1 MNEHNYI
8 GEEINRLD
16 GVLKVSGKAIY
27 TNDLNF
33 PDLLYARVLTSPLSH
48 AKIKSIDIEEAKKVE
63 GVRSIVLGKDYPILF
78 GIYLGDKPPLAIDK
92 VRYFGEPVAAVVA
105 DSEENAEKA
114 VKLIKVEYV
123 QLPFVGNPLDAL
135 KEGAPIIHEEME
147 KYSHIP
153 SIHPEPGTNI
163 ANRTKIRKGDIEK
176 GFNESDVIIEEEFCL
191 PPGDHVAMEPR
202 AVIAEILPDGMV
214 VIYSSTQAPFVV
226 RNLLSKFFG
235 IPHEKIRIIA
245 PQVGGGFGGK
255 AGIQLEGL
263 ALILSKS
270 VNGRKVKLVNKREED
285 LVSSPGRIGMYG
297 KVKIGAKKDGKIL
310 AMDIL
315 YVFDSGAYA
324 DYAVNISR
332 GAAVSCTGPYNVPN
346 IRCDSLC
353 VYTNHPFAT
362 AYRGFGH
369 IELSFAIER
378 AIDILSKKLNIDP
391 IELRYIN
398 AIKKGD
404 TTPTQQLMDD
414 STGDLRKCIERAKEL
429 IEWDKGNY
437 IKIDQNRVRAKGFAC
452 FWKPPMIPPNTD
464 AGAIITFNENG
475 SINISVGV
483 VEIGSG
489 TKTGIAQIV
498 ASKFKIDISKVN
510 IVSEVITDRSPH
522 DWTTA
527 ASRSLVMA
535 GRAVIEA
542 CDDAINQIKEVASQV
557 LRCPKEDLDLK
568 DGKVF
573 VIGAEHKYLELKDI
587 VLGYVYPNGNAI
599 GGPIIGRGKYI
610 SRFLTDIDKET
621 GKGEPSLEYTMGAE
635 AVEVEVNLRDG
646 NYKILKAVC
655 VIDAGKVI
663 NKKLAKN
670 QFIGGIEMAIGFTT
684 TEGFVFD
691 SRERVLNYTLRD
703 FKIPRFGEHPEYLID
718 FVETPQHDGPYGAR
732 GIGEEAILGIPGAL
746 SNAISRAIGKEI
758 KRLPITFERV
768 FLKTREEKWFLKILF
783 I

>member
-1 MNEHNYI
+1 MSEYDFV
-8 GEEINRLD
+8 GKEISRVD
-16 GVLKVSGKAIY
+16 AKLKVSGKAIY

-33 PDLLYARVLTSPLSH
+33 PDLLHARILTSPLAH
-48 AKIKSIDIEEAKKVE
+48 AKIKSIDTTEAKKVY
-63 GVRSIVLGKDYPILF
+63 GVRSVITGKDYPILF

-105 DSEENAEKA
+105 DSEEIAERA
-114 VKLIKVEYV
+114 IKLIKVEYEP
-123 QLPFVGNPLDAL
+123 LPVVGNPLDAL
-135 KEGAPIIHEEME
+135 KENAPIIHEEME
-147 KYSHIP
+147 KYSHIS

-163 ANRTKIRKGDIEK
+163 ANRTKIRKGDIIK
-176 GFNESDVIIEEEFCL
+176 GFQESDVIIEDEFCF

-202 AVIAEILPDGMV
+202 AVICEILPDGMV
-214 VIYSSTQAPFVV
+214 IIYSSTQAPFVV

-235 IPHEKIRIIA
+235 IPHEKIRVIA
-245 PQVGGGFGGK
+245 PKVGGGFGGK

-270 VNGRKVKLVNKREED
+270 VNGKKVKLVNKREED
-285 LVSSPGRIGMYG
+285 LISSPGRIGFYG
-297 KVKIGAKKDGKIL
+297 KVKIGAKSDGKIQ

-346 IRCDSLC
+346 VRCDSLC

-378 AIDILSKKLNIDP
+378 AIDILSKKLNMDP
-391 IELRYIN
+391 AQLRYIN

-414 STGDLRKCIERAKEL
+414 STGDLRKCIERVKEL
-429 IEWDKGNY
+429 IKWDEGQY
-437 IKIDQNRVRAKGFAC
+437 IKIDENRVRAKGISC

-475 SINISVGV
+475 SINVSVGV

-489 TKTGIAQIV
+489 TQTGIAQIV
-498 ASKFKIDISKVN
+498 ASKFKLDISKVN
-510 IVSEVITDRSPH
+510 VVSEVVTDRSPH

-557 LRCPKEDLDLK
+557 LRCPKEDLDIK
-568 DGKVF
+568 DGKVY
-573 VIGAEHKYLELKDI
+573 VLGAEHKFLELKDI
-587 VLGYVYPNGNAI
+587 VLGYVYPNGNSI

-610 SRFLTDIDKET
+610 ARFLTDIDKDT
-621 GKGEPSLEYTMGAE
+621 GKGEPSLEYTIGAE

-646 NYKILKAVC
+646 SYKVLKAAC
-655 VIDAGKVI
+655 VLDAGKVI

-670 QFIGGIEMAIGFTT
+670 QVIGGIEMSIGFTT

-691 SRERVLNYTLRD
+691 SRERVLNYSLRD
-703 FKIPRFGEHPEYLID
+703 FKIPRYGEHPEYLVD
-718 FVETPQHDGPYGAR
+718 FIETPQLDGPYGAR
-732 GIGEEAILGIPGAL
+732 GIGEEGILGIPPAL
-746 SNAISRAIGKEI
+746 ANAISKAIGKEI

-768 FLKTREEKWFLKILF
+768 FNKIREEK
-783 I
+783 

>member
-1 MNEHNYI
+1 MNIYNFI
-8 GEEINRLD
+8 GKEISRID
-16 GVLKVSGKAIY
+16 GKLKVSGKAIY

-33 PDLLYARVLTSPLSH
+33 VDLLYARILTSPYSH
-48 AKIKSIDIEEAKKVE
+48 AKIKSIDITEAKNVD
-63 GVRSIVLGKDYPILF
+63 GVRAIVTGKDYPILF

-105 DSEENAEKA
+105 DSEEIAERA
-114 VKLIKVEYV
+114 VKLIKVEYEP
-123 QLPFVGNPLDAL
+123 LPFIGNPLDAL
-135 KEGAPIIHEEME
+135 KENAPLIHEEMDR
-147 KYSHIP
+147 YSHIS
-153 SIHPEPGTNI
+153 SIHPVPGTNI
-163 ANRTKIRKGDIEK
+163 ANITKIRKGDIEK
-176 GFNESDVIIEEEFCL
+176 GFLESDVIIEDEFCF

-202 AVIAEILPDGMV
+202 AVICEILSDGMV
-214 VIYSSTQAPFVV
+214 IIYSSTQAPFVV

-235 IPHEKIRIIA
+235 IPHEKIRVISTK
-245 PQVGGGFGGK
+245 VGGGFGGK

-285 LVSSPGRIGMYG
+285 LISSPGRIGFYG
-297 KVKIGAKKDGKIL
+297 KVKIGAKKDGKIM

-346 IRCDSLC
+346 VKCDSLC

-378 AIDILSKKLNIDP
+378 ALDILSKKLNMDP
-391 IELRYIN
+391 TELRYIN

-414 STGDLRKCIERAKEL
+414 STGDLRKCIERVKDL
-429 IEWDKGNY
+429 INWDEGNY
-437 IKIDQNRVRAKGFAC
+437 FKIDENRVRAKGFAC

-475 SINISVGV
+475 SINVNIGV

-489 TKTGIAQIV
+489 TQTGIAQIV
-498 ASKFKIDISKVN
+498 ADKFKIDISKVN
-510 IVSEVITDRSPH
+510 VVSDVITDRSPH

-542 CDDAINQIKEVASQV
+542 CDDAINQIKEIASQV
-557 LRCPKEDLDLK
+557 LRCPKEDLDIK
-568 DGKVF
+568 DEKVY
-573 VIGAEHKYLELKDI
+573 VLGAEHKYLELKDI
-587 VLGYVYPNGNAI
+587 VLGYVYPNGNSI
-599 GGPIIGRGKYI
+599 GGPVIGRGKYI
-610 SRFLTDIDKET
+610 ARFLTDIDKDT

-646 NYKILKAVC
+646 SFKILKAVC
-655 VIDAGKVI
+655 VLDAGKVI
-663 NKKLAKN
+663 NRKLARN
-670 QFIGGIEMAIGFTT
+670 QVIGGIEMAIGFTT
-684 TEGFVFD
+684 TEAFIFD
-691 SRERVLNYTLRD
+691 SRGRVLNYTLRD
-703 FKIPRFGEHPEYLID
+703 FKIPRFGEHPKYLID
-718 FVETPQHDGPYGAR
+718 FIETPQLDGPYGAR
-732 GIGEEAILGIPGAL
+732 GIGEEGILGIPGAL
-746 SNAISRAIGKEI
+746 SNAISIAIGKEI

-768 FLKTREEKWFLKILF
+768 FNKIKEEK
-783 I
+783 

>member
-1 MNEHNYI
+1 MDDSSFI
-8 GEEINRLD
+8 GEDINRVD
-16 GVLKVSGKAIY
+16 AILKVSGKAIF
-27 TNDLNF
+27 TDDINF
-33 PDLLYARVLTSPLSH
+33 PNLLHARILTSPHAH
-48 AKIKSIDIEEAKKVE
+48 AKIKSIDTSEAKKVD
-63 GVRSIVLGKDYPILF
+63 GVRAIITGKDYPILF

-105 DSEENAEKA
+105 DSEEIAERV
-114 VKLIKVEYV
+114 VKLIKVEYEP
-123 QLPFVGNPLDAL
+123 LPVVGNPLDAL
-135 KEGAPIIHEEME
+135 KENAPLIHEEME
-147 KYSHIP
+147 KYSHIS

-163 ANRTKIRKGDIEK
+163 ANRTKIRKGNIEK
-176 GFNESDVIIEEEFCL
+176 GFEEAEVIIEDQFSF

-202 AVIAEILPDGMV
+202 AVICEILPDGI
-214 VIYSSTQAPFVV
+214 VILHSSTQAPFVV

-235 IPHEKIRIIA
+235 IPHEKIRVIS
-245 PQVGGGFGGK
+245 PKVGGGFGGK

-270 VNGRKVKLVNKREED
+270 VNGKRIKLVNKREED
-285 LVSSPGRIGMYG
+285 LISSPGRIGFYG
-297 KVKIGAKKDGKIL
+297 KVKIGAKKDGKIM

-346 IRCDSLC
+346 VRCDSLC

-378 AIDILSKKLNIDP
+378 ALDILSKKLNIDSAQ
-391 IELRYIN
+391 LRYIN

-414 STGDLRKCIERAKEL
+414 STGDLKKCIERVKEL
-429 IEWDKGNY
+429 IKWDEGQY
-437 IKIDQNRVRAKGFAC
+437 IKVDENRVRAKGISC

-475 SINISVGV
+475 SVNVSTGV

-489 TKTGIAQIV
+489 TQTGIAQIV
-498 ASKFKIDISKVN
+498 ASKLKIDISKVN

-535 GRAVIEA
+535 GRAVIDA
-542 CDDAINQIKEVASQV
+542 CDDAINQIKDIASSI
-557 LRCPKEDLDLK
+557 LKCPKEDLDLK

-573 VIGAEHKYLELKDI
+573 VLGDENKFLELKDI
-587 VLGYVYPNGNAI
+587 VLGYVYPNGNSI

-621 GKGEPSLEYTMGAE
+621 GKGEPSLEYTIGAE
-635 AVEVEVNLRDG
+635 AVEVEVDLRDG
-646 NYKILKAVC
+646 NYKVLKAVC
-655 VIDAGKVI
+655 VIDAGRVI
-663 NKKLAKN
+663 NRKIAKN
-670 QFIGGIEMAIGFTT
+670 QVIGGMEMAIGFTT

-691 SRERVLNYTLRD
+691 SRERVLNFSLRD
-703 FKIPRFGEHPEYLID
+703 FKIPRFSEHPEYFVD
-718 FVETPQHDGPYGAR
+718 FIETPQYDGPFGAR
-732 GIGEEAILGIPGAL
+732 GIGEEGILGIPGAL
-746 SNAISRAIGKEI
+746 SNALSKAVGKEI

-768 FLKTREEKWFLKILF
+768 FNIIKE
-783 I
+783 